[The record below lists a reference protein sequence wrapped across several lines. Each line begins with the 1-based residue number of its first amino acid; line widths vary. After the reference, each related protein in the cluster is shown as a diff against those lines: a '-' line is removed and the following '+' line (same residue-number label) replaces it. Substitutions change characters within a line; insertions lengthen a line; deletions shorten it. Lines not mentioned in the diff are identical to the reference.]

1 MAELQ
6 DAISRI
12 LCQHRDAAATR
23 ADVLDMR
30 RLMLKEQGS
39 GGAWDIKRVRG
50 GLVEL
55 EFVAQTLQLIH
66 AHRHPGVLDTN
77 TLAALGKLAAAG
89 VLPAG
94 DGEVLRRACL
104 LYQRLTQVLRLC
116 VSTAFAPATATAGLN
131 RIVASAAG
139 SPDIATAEALLA
151 DTEAQVAEVFDRLV
165 GPAG

>member
-1 MAELQ
+1 
-6 DAISRI
+6 
-12 LCQHRDAAATR
+12 
-23 ADVLDMR
+23 MR
-30 RLMLKEQGS
+30 RLMLKEQGA
-39 GGAWDIKRVRG
+39 GGAWDIKRARG

-55 EFVAQTLQLIH
+55 EFVAQILQLIH
-66 AHRHPGVLDTN
+66 AHRHPDILDSN
-77 TLAALGKLAAAG
+77 TLAALEKLAAAA

-94 DGEVLRRACL
+94 DSAVLRRACL

-116 VSTAFAPATATAGLN
+116 VSTVYAPATATAGLN

-151 DTEAQVAEVFDRLV
+151 DTEAQVAEIFDRLV